1 MYLREGRF
9 LNMKMTITNKN
20 DYISHCEVHQL
31 PITDDREIK
40 QYNLFDEQILVYDD
54 KWMHHLHIKITDI
67 CNAKC
72 AFCVEQ
78 NCKKDEQP
86 QKALSNIDKMICEM
100 KKQGLL
106 YSVSVTGGEPTVFP
120 YFSEL
125 CEILNKYD
133 IPFVTMNTNGHFIDK
148 YLSLIDKTFDFI
160 NISRH
165 SCYDNNNDE
174 IFKTKVKTIEELK
187 RIKEKM
193 KHCKMR
199 IQCVIGNELNSI
211 QDIEN
216 FMNTYSFADDFSFRR
231 LMELNEEFGVDYNIN
246 HSNYFSILDYAFKN
260 WTFKEQ
266 TIQDYYIYEIYNNGK
281 TDITFSY
288 SDMNLT
294 RTLEKREKDNFFRE
308 FICHPNG
315 VVSGSWK
322 KDCKIIL
329 K

>member
-1 MYLREGRF
+1 
-9 LNMKMTITNKN
+9 MKRTITNKN
-20 DYISHCEVHQL
+20 EYLSHCEVNRL
-31 PITDDREIK
+31 PITDETEIEEFT
-40 QYNLFDEQILVYDD
+40 LFGKKILVYND

-78 NCKKDEQP
+78 NCIKDEQP
-86 QKALSNIDKMICEM
+86 EKAISNIDKMIAEM
-100 KKQGLL
+100 KAQNLL

-120 YFSEL
+120 YFTTL
-125 CEILNKYD
+125 CAVLKKYD

-148 YLSLIDKTFDFI
+148 FLPIIDETFDFI

-165 SCYDNNNDE
+165 SCDNEINNQV
-174 IFKTKVKTIEELK
+174 FKTKVKTFEELK
-187 RIKEKM
+187 AIRKNM

-199 IQCVIGNELNSI
+199 IQCVIGSELNTI
-211 QDIEN
+211 DDILN
-216 FMNTYSFADDFSFRR
+216 FMNVYSFADDFSFRR
-231 LMELNEEFGVDYNIN
+231 LMELNDEFGVDYNIN

-266 TIQDYYIYEIYNNGK
+266 TIQDYYIYEIYNNGQ

-288 SDMNLT
+288 SDMKLT
-294 RTLEKREKDNFFRE
+294 RNLEKQEKDNFFRE

-315 VVSGSWK
+315 TISGSWK

-329 K
+329 R